1 MPAGIN
7 DEVIGIVISQI
18 ISDCFSLQLYIPRC
32 YYILEYSDNDTTT
45 PHHTIFVQN
54 VYYLSKIRS
63 RKGSELLVD

>member
-32 YYILEYSDNDTTT
+32 YYILEYSDNDPTTT
-45 PHHTIFVQN
+45 PHHTIFAQN

-63 RKGSELLVD
+63 RKGS